1 MAALKYSR
9 QREAIK
15 EFLLSRTDH
24 PTADTVYR
32 HMREIYPNISLGTVY
47 RNLSLLSEIG
57 EVQKINAGDGV
68 DRFDGNLAPH
78 YHVICTKCH
87 RVTDLNMACADR
99 LETEAS
105 CCYNGKILGHS
116 TYFYGICSECINADE
131 QEKMLLTKS
140 SQ

>member
-15 EFLLSRTDH
+15 EFLMTRTDH
-24 PTADTVYR
+24 PTADLVYR

-57 EVQKINAGDGV
+57 EVQKINTGDGV
-68 DRFDGNLAPH
+68 DRFDGNLTPH

-87 RVTDLNMACADR
+87 SVTDLDMDCADE
-99 LETEAS
+99 LETRAS

-116 TYFYGICSECINADE
+116 TNFYGICSECINSGE
-131 QEKMLLTKS
+131 
-140 SQ
+140 